1 MSALL
6 ILTALAFVAGLALG
20 NGAAHKR
27 AYPLWRQRLR
37 DIATAQTFRPTDG
50 LRAALGAVEGG
61 QP

>member
-20 NGAAHKR
+20 NGAAHQR
-27 AYPLWRQRLR
+27 AYPLWRQNLR
-37 DIATAQTFRPTDG
+37 DIATAQAFRPTDG
-50 LRAALGAVEGG
+50 LRAALRVVGG